1 MKKNNAIRNIS
12 LAINVVTIITIAI
25 LMCLNQAT
33 ENKLKTELDS
43 KKSVAYTA
51 GYVAAIADST
61 PVKIGV
67 GNSGALI
74 TFANGEG
81 YFLDAKSIDN
91 EILKSYENCISEED
105 KQDT

>member
-81 YFLDAKSIDN
+81 YYLDKDSVRYTTV
-91 EILKSYENCISEED
+91 KTVTKTSE
-105 KQDT
+105 